1 MKEVVIINYGSG
13 NIFSVSSA
21 LQKLGYRVKVTS
33 LPEDIIKA
41 DFIILPGVGAYKPAI
56 NKLINMNIDEALSI
70 FIKRGGLLIGIC
82 LGYQL
87 LFEESKEF
95 GDTPGLGIL
104 KGRVVSLSNFKDDK
118 CKVPNIG
125 WRPLIKPSRF
135 SYLNYK
141 DESMAYFVHSFIP
154 VSLDKEIVSS
164 YIQYGKNRIHTSIHN
179 GQIVGFQFH
188 PEKSRSIGL
197 NILDSA
203 IKDF

>member
-21 LQKLGYRVKVTS
+21 LQKLDYRVKVTS
-33 LPEDIIKA
+33 TPEDIIKA
-41 DFIILPGVGAYKPAI
+41 DIIILPGVGAYKQAM

-87 LFEESKEF
+87 LFEESEEF
-95 GDTPGLGIL
+95 GNTQGLSIL
-104 KGRVVSLSNFKDDK
+104 KGKVVSLSNFKNDK
-118 CKVPNIG
+118 SKIPNIG
-125 WRPLIKPSRF
+125 WRPLIKPSSF

-141 DESMAYFVHSFIP
+141 AESMVYFVHSFVP

-164 YIQYGKNRIHTSIHN
+164 YIKYGKHKIHTSIHN

-197 NILDSA
+197 NILDAA
-203 IKDF
+203 IKNF